1 MRTVNLG
8 AESRTETGKGPARQL
23 RRQGRVPATLYG
35 EGKQP
40 VSISVNGKELS
51 TLLHAGTSE
60 HLIVNLSV
68 NQQPSELTI
77 LREAKHDPLSGS
89 IEHIDFFRISENKP
103 VATQVRLNFVG
114 SSAGQRA
121 GGVFEQHLREIE
133 VLCLPRLIPDIIEYD
148 ISAMEIGTTVHVKEL
163 VAPEGVKILT
173 PEDHPIA
180 AVLSPTKM
188 VEPTE
193 GVAAEA
199 AAEGAAAA
207 DQAAED

>member
-8 AESRTETGKGPARQL
+8 AESRTKTGKGPARQL
-23 RRQGRVPATLYG
+23 RRQGQVPATLYG

-77 LREAKHDPLSGS
+77 LREAKHDPLTGS

-103 VATQVRLNFVG
+103 VNTQVRLHFIG
-114 SSAGQRA
+114 SSVGQRN

-133 VLCLPRLIPDIIEYD
+133 VQCLPRLIPDIIEYD
-148 ISAMEIGTTVHVKEL
+148 ISAMEIGAIVHVKDL
-163 VAPEGVKILT
+163 VTPEDVKIMT
-173 PEDHPIA
+173 QEDHPIA

-188 VEPTE
+188 AEPTE
-193 GVAAEA
+193 GAVAET
-199 AAEGAAAA
+199 AAEGTATAK
-207 DQAAED
+207 QAAEG